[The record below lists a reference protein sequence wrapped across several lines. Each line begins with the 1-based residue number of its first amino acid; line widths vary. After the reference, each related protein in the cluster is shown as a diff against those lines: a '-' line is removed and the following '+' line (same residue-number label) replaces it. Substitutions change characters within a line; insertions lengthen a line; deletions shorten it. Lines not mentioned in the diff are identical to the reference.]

1 MNGRKPRVLCVDDEP
16 FVLEGLKVNLRS
28 AFEVVTAASGDEA
41 LALLQAQGPFAVLLS
56 DMRMPRMS
64 GAELLGRARACSPD
78 TVRILLTG
86 QAEFA
91 TAIEAVNEGQVFR
104 FLTKPCPFEALK
116 AAIQAGVEQHRL
128 LGAERELLE
137 KTLTGAVRA
146 LVEVLAL
153 TDPAAFGR
161 AERLRRTVVAV
172 ADRLS
177 IAATWPIEMA
187 AQLSPLGAV
196 QLPKPL
202 VLKINAGLALSAAEQ
217 QLIEKVASQADLL
230 LANIPRME
238 PVREILSCPVLR
250 SPRAMVSATP
260 ETTPLGARILLVAL
274 HLDTLES
281 SGHTPPQALAALQ
294 AHPGRY
300 DAVILEALAEVISAE
315 EAVEVVDAPLA
326 ALEPGMVL
334 AADVRS
340 RGGVMLVA
348 RGHVVSDT
356 LVSRLKAFTGG
367 IAEPIK
373 VLIRPERGAGA
384 NARLG

>member
-1 MNGRKPRVLCVDDEP
+1 MNGKKPRVLCVDDEP

-41 LALLQAQGPFAVLLS
+41 LALLEKQAPFAVLVS

-64 GAELLGRARACSPD
+64 GRGAAGRRPGQLPGHGAHPPDRPGRVRHRHPGGQRGAGLPLPHQALPLRRAQ
-78 TVRILLTG
+78 G
-86 QAEFA
+86 GHE
-91 TAIEAVNEGQVFR
+91 
-104 FLTKPCPFEALK
+104 
-116 AAIQAGVEQHRL
+116 AGVEQHRL

-202 VLKINAGLALSAAEQ
+202 VEKLNAGLALSAAEQ
-217 QLIEKVASQADLL
+217 QLLEKVSAQGDQL

-250 SPRAMVSATP
+250 SARATGTVTP

-281 SGHTPPQALAALQ
+281 SGHTAPQALAVLQ
-294 AHPGRY
+294 SHPGAVRRGDPGGAGRGHLRRGGGRGGGRPAGRARAGHGPGGRRAEPRRGHAGGPRPRRLRHPGRRASGPSP
-300 DAVILEALAEVISAE
+300 AVSQS
-315 EAVEVVDAPLA
+315 P
-326 ALEPGMVL
+326 
-334 AADVRS
+334 S
-340 RGGVMLVA
+340 RC
-348 RGHVVSDT
+348 
-356 LVSRLKAFTGG
+356 
-367 IAEPIK
+367 
-373 VLIRPERGAGA
+373 
-384 NARLG
+384 